1 MTTNVIKFF
10 TLCWCCTYYD
20 NSIVHCLPILFFQR
34 RHRRVLAE
42 SQHQYNHTGLSLP
55 KVSMNPSFHTS
66 SFGNHYN
73 AHNPSASTVSLL
85 PSLSSTYKAPKVPHV
100 QHRSSTIQHR
110 SSYYCI
116 SINVWRIRVYANT
129 CRCYKFK
136 DNLSAEW
143 IQIDAIF

>member
-1 MTTNVIKFF
+1 MLSNFSHCAGAVRIMITPLF
-10 TLCWCCTYYD
+10 TV
-20 NSIVHCLPILFFQR
+20 SRGILFFQR

-85 PSLSSTYKAPKVPHV
+85 PSLSSTYKAPKVPH
-100 QHRSSTIQHR
+100 STAQVPYSTALVITVSQ
-110 SSYYCI
+110 SM
-116 SINVWRIRVYANT
+116 
-129 CRCYKFK
+129 F
-136 DNLSAEW
+136 EG
-143 IQIDAIF
+143 

>member
-1 MTTNVIKFF
+1 MPWIFHVTTNVIKFF

-85 PSLSSTYKAPKVPHV
+85 PSLSSTYKAPKVPH
-100 QHRSSTIQHR
+100 STTQVPHSTTLVITVSQ
-110 SSYYCI
+110 SM
-116 SINVWRIRVYANT
+116 
-129 CRCYKFK
+129 F
-136 DNLSAEW
+136 EG
-143 IQIDAIF
+143 

>member
-1 MTTNVIKFF
+1 MLV
-10 TLCWCCTYYD
+10 LYYD
-20 NSIVHCLPILFFQR
+20 TSIVDCLPILPFQR

-85 PSLSSTYKAPKVPHV
+85 PSLSSTYKAPKVPH
-100 QHRSSTIQHR
+100 STAQVPAHSTALVI
-110 SSYYCI
+110 YYLK
-116 SINVWRIRVYANT
+116 IRVYASA
-129 CRCYKFK
+129 CCCYKLK
-136 DNLSAEW
+136 DSLSAE
-143 IQIDAIF
+143 

>member
-1 MTTNVIKFF
+1 MYLIAMNFPCDHQCLTYQTFHIV
-10 TLCWCCTYYD
+10 LVLYYD
-20 NSIVHCLPILFFQR
+20 NSIVYYLRILLFQR

-85 PSLSSTYKAPKVPHV
+85 PSLSSTYKAPKVPH
-100 QHRSSTIQHR
+100 STAQVPHSTALVITAAQ
-110 SSYYCI
+110 
-116 SINVWRIRVYANT
+116 
-129 CRCYKFK
+129 
-136 DNLSAEW
+136 
-143 IQIDAIF
+143 